1 MPRYIEVVSAA
12 RETATKLLA
21 LRQQGRKYSVVVT
34 TEGGATASV
43 EWTVRRVTLN
53 MPSLPPDAL
62 LTRGEADRMVAF
74 IGHECC
80 HVLHSDKAAWERA
93 VCDGSRVKA
102 WTNALEDVRIERKE
116 IKAGHFPALQSLL
129 AGIANHLHYEAVTE
143 AAKSGRVIGA
153 ETADAPYLA
162 CILGRVANGY
172 AIPAAGNLRDGM
184 SPAVSRLLD
193 VALAGIR
200 QARSTEDVR
209 QLALALTGM
218 EARQQK
224 PQNDQED
231 GQEGSQG
238 SQGSQD
244 GQEGSRGSQDGQ
256 EGAGPATDADLSG
269 TIQKIA
275 ERAGIDDVS
284 AYACRS
290 VNRLTTANAEFQ
302 NDNTRDA
309 QSATIAAGML
319 NARLPSNSILHGQI
333 GRLLVAEEKR
343 AVTHHESSGRLDRRA
358 LARMRTG
365 ATDVYSRRAET
376 PAIDTALLIVL
387 DGSSSMSYAV
397 NGNRH
402 VCRADLAKTAAWHI
416 AKAAETANA
425 KVAIVGFGR
434 LSLSD
439 PTRLTVLKAWET
451 PIADRAAHLAVFP
464 PLGGTPLSPAIL
476 HGARMLSAVNATR
489 HIMMVLTDGEDDY
502 GPEGVQRACTLADY
516 LGVEIVGI
524 GMACASVTAAFP
536 PRYSINVADLQQ
548 LAQTGLG
555 VLVRMLEDAAP
566 YAAD

>member
-244 GQEGSRGSQDGQ
+244 GQEGSQGSQDGQ
-256 EGAGPATDADLSG
+256 EGAEGATGAQHAGAGHKSAEGGGMGDGPATAAGLFG
-269 TIQKIA
+269 TIPTTDA
-275 ERAGIDDVS
+275 EVR
-284 AYACRS
+284 
-290 VNRLTTANAEFQ
+290 T
-302 NDNTRDA
+302 NDT
-309 QSATIAAGML
+309 
-319 NARLPSNSILHGQI
+319 
-333 GRLLVAEEKR
+333 
-343 AVTHHESSGRLDRRA
+343 
-358 LARMRTG
+358 
-365 ATDVYSRRAET
+365 
-376 PAIDTALLIVL
+376 
-387 DGSSSMSYAV
+387 
-397 NGNRH
+397 
-402 VCRADLAKTAAWHI
+402 
-416 AKAAETANA
+416 
-425 KVAIVGFGR
+425 
-434 LSLSD
+434 SD
-439 PTRLTVLKAWET
+439 HKC
-451 PIADRAAHLAVFP
+451 H
-464 PLGGTPLSPAIL
+464 
-476 HGARMLSAVNATR
+476 
-489 HIMMVLTDGEDDY
+489 
-502 GPEGVQRACTLADY
+502 
-516 LGVEIVGI
+516 
-524 GMACASVTAAFP
+524 
-536 PRYSINVADLQQ
+536 SIN
-548 LAQTGLG
+548 
-555 VLVRMLEDAAP
+555 
-566 YAAD
+566 